1 MLTQQPLAGLAEA
14 APAAEPVGLPRVRW
28 LARLASPR
36 ALHAWVSGWL
46 LLNHPLLWRV
56 RPSSLLLVAVLG
68 HQLAGWVAQQLPASV
83 LWDGDLKF
91 HLFPLAYAWAL
102 AVAVGVLGTRRL
114 LMYRDAGQ
122 HLRQRLATVA
132 LSLAVVVALA
142 LPADHFQQAIM
153 QRQVESFTADD
164 ALLVRRLS
172 ALQDSLFNT
181 EGTSDAPAC
190 AGWPADWDAASTL
203 ARFNDLL
210 DRNDL
215 DASLDEPTLAAAIA
229 GQHVSCGGAD
239 TSTMQARAYD
249 FKHLSLQQ
257 PLLYAGVRDQL
268 DAQDWLS
275 IAANH
280 VVAIVLVP
288 LFWLVLALMS
298 QPRRPPERRW
308 LRRLFASAR
317 DLARWPRMPLLCRI
331 EDRLLRSHPAWWA
344 LWPLRILLL
353 SSLICGVAAGLIA
366 VYSALRSSYLALLFG
381 GLLYLFLGMAMAW
394 RCNEVPLRIGGL
406 RHPQVYAILVL
417 TLLLPLLP
425 FEALVLW
432 LGATKGGSAMLTIV
446 LDFVSP
452 HLLVGC
458 LLVNVVRV
466 RVAVVVSLLGVLLA
480 WVVAVSAKLPGP
492 YLAGWLLACAGLAL
506 PAAVPHRTGRK
517 AGRTLVALVLCLAP
531 AALVAANMLAKA
543 AGLTTGYDHHD
554 LWILLAWWV
563 LLWIGPA
570 QGLRRVMAAPAA
582 K

>member
-1 MLTQQPLAGLAEA
+1 MLTQQPLTGLVEV
-14 APAAEPVGLPRVRW
+14 APATEAVGPSRLRW

-36 ALHAWVSGWL
+36 AWRARVSGWL

-56 RPSSLLLVAVLG
+56 RPSSLLVVVVAG
-68 HQLAGWVAQQLPASV
+68 HLLADWAAQALPASV
-83 LWDGDLKF
+83 LWDRYLNL
-91 HLFPLAYAWAL
+91 HLFPLAYAWVL
-102 AVAVGVLGTRRL
+102 MVAVGVLDTRRL
-114 LMYRDAGQ
+114 IVYRDAGR
-122 HLRQRLATVA
+122 HLHQRLATVA
-132 LSLAVVVALA
+132 LSLLVVIALA
-142 LPADHFQQAIM
+142 SPADHFQQAIM
-153 QRQVESFTADD
+153 QRQVESFTAED

-181 EGTSDAPAC
+181 EGTGHAPAC
-190 AGWPADWDAASTL
+190 AGWPADWDAARTVT
-203 ARFNDLL
+203 RFNDLL

-215 DASLDEPTLAAAIA
+215 EASLDEPTLAAAIA

-249 FKHLSLQQ
+249 FKHLSLQEL
-257 PLLYAGVRDQL
+257 LLYAGVRDQL
-268 DAQDWLS
+268 DAQDGLS

-280 VVAIVLVP
+280 VVAVVLVP

-308 LRRLFASAR
+308 LRQLLASAR

-331 EDRLLRSHPAWWA
+331 EERLLRSHPAWWA
-344 LWPLRILLL
+344 LWPLRILLV
-353 SSLICGVAAGLIA
+353 SSLICGIAAALVAT
-366 VYSALRSSYLALLFG
+366 YSALRSSYLALLCG
-381 GLLYLFLGMAMAW
+381 GLLYLVLGMAMAW
-394 RCNEVPLRIGGL
+394 RCNEVPLRLGGL
-406 RHPQVYAILVL
+406 WRPQVYVILVL

-446 LDFVSP
+446 LEFVSP

-466 RVAVVVSLLGVLLA
+466 RVAVAVSLLGVLLA

-492 YLAGWLLACAGLAL
+492 YLAGWLLGGGLLAL
-506 PAAVPHRTGRK
+506 PAAVPRCTGRK
-517 AGRTLVALVLCLAP
+517 AGRALVALVLCLAP
-531 AALVAANMLAKA
+531 AALVGANMLAKA
-543 AGLTTGYDHHD
+543 AGLTTGDDHRD

-563 LLWIGPA
+563 LLWIGPV
-570 QGLRRVMAAPAA
+570 QGLRRAMAAPAA